1 MKERKLKAEDT
12 LQQKTE
18 INSFHEGQVIRLQQ
32 AARKNNKFKHYF
44 KYFISHDIYRA
55 CNTE

>member
-32 AARKNNKFKHYF
+32 AARNNNKFNNDF
-44 KYFISHDIYRA
+44 A
-55 CNTE
+55 CKLLIIKK